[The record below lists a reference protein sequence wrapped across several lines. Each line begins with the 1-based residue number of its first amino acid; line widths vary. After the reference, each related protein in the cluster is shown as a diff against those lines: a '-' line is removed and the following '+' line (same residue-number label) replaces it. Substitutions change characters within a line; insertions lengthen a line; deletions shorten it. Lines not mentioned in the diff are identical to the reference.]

1 MQFQKL
7 GTLAERSRQA
17 AGHTRHTTSPLMQR
31 NTVHGGRRW
40 ATNGDRMTD
49 SIARLNPPTLP
60 DAGRV
65 GYSQISIVK
74 PGRMAYISGQVA
86 WQPNGDA
93 VPDSLSE
100 QMRLVSANAKAALS
114 AIGAAAQDIVMAR
127 IYVVN
132 LTSERLE
139 EVMPPF
145 LATFDGAQPCV
156 TGVGVQALAG
166 PDLQVEMEL
175 VVRLPD

>member
-1 MQFQKL
+1 
-7 GTLAERSRQA
+7 
-17 AGHTRHTTSPLMQR
+17 
-31 NTVHGGRRW
+31 
-40 ATNGDRMTD
+40 MTD
-49 SIARLNPPTLP
+49 SIVRLNPATLP
-60 DAGRV
+60 DAGKA

-86 WQPNGDA
+86 WRPDGEA
-93 VPDSLSE
+93 VPESLSE
-100 QMRLVSANAKAALS
+100 QMKLVSANAKTALA
-114 AIGAAAQDIVMAR
+114 AIGAAPQDVVMAR

-132 LTSERLE
+132 LTPERLE

-145 LATFDGAQPCV
+145 LATFDGTQPCV

-166 PDLQVEMEL
+166 SDLQVEMEL

>member
-1 MQFQKL
+1 
-7 GTLAERSRQA
+7 
-17 AGHTRHTTSPLMQR
+17 
-31 NTVHGGRRW
+31 
-40 ATNGDRMTD
+40 MTK
-49 SIARLNPPTLP
+49 SITRLNPSTLP
-60 DAGRV
+60 DSSKE

-86 WQPNGDA
+86 WQPNGEA
-93 VPDSLSE
+93 VPDRLSE
-100 QMRLVSANAKAALS
+100 QMKLVSANAKAALS
-114 AIGAAAQDIVMAR
+114 AIGATAEDIVLAR

-132 LTSERLE
+132 LTPERLE

-156 TGVGVQALAG
+156 TGVGVQALAY